1 MMFSVIIFQID
12 ILGGV
17 GDEFFFFLN
26 HYRVIIPLNRAYT
39 KYALINLT
47 LDTLHI

>member
-17 GDEFFFFLN
+17 GDEVFFFLESLQSN
-26 HYRVIIPLNRAYT
+26 IPTEQSIYQICA
-39 KYALINLT
+39 
-47 LDTLHI
+47 H

>member
-1 MMFSVIIFQID
+1 MFSVIIFQIE

-17 GDEFFFFLN
+17 GDEFIFLN
-26 HYRVIIPLNRAYT
+26 HCRVIIPLNIAYT

-47 LDTLHI
+47 LDDLHI